1 MIDGSDKQEEIVKK
15 LKDTEFS
22 ALVQFGLCDLTY
34 KGCLYSTVNQL
45 VKERSSPAL
54 HQSISARRSVVQ
66 DAVRSIRMD
75 LRPAMERILIS

>member
-54 HQSISARRSVVQ
+54 HQSISARSVVQ